1 MKSRMR
7 ILSLLL
13 WVGQFGFSVL
23 FPLCFFL
30 LIASWLQ
37 RQFGL
42 GMWVTV
48 VLGLLGL
55 MTSIS
60 TARSCVRSMQKD
72 AQAAGG
78 KEKPP
83 VAFND
88 HD

>member
-1 MKSRMR
+1 MR
-7 ILSLLL
+7 VLSLLL

-30 LIASWLQ
+30 LIAAWLQ
-37 RQFGL
+37 RQFGW
-42 GMWVTV
+42 GMWITA

-55 MTSIS
+55 LTSFS

-72 AQAAGG
+72 AGAAGSE
-78 KEKPP
+78 EKPP